1 MPENYSDIFI
11 KDIMTQDLITVK
23 EDDPVEHVFELF
35 DKYHFNTYPVVNN
48 EGKLKGIIDQDI
60 MLEIIM
66 FHCIPCTKHTHM
78 AAVRSLGES
87 ATEIMIPHP
96 VTISPDENLHDAADM
111 MLKHH
116 INRVCVVE
124 NDKLVGI
131 ISKKSIISEVYKR
144 KEAEW
149 WSTYSCCC

>member
-11 KDIMTQDLITVK
+11 RDIMTQDVVVVN
-23 EDDPVEHVFELF
+23 EDDPVEHIFELF

-48 EGKLKGIIDQDI
+48 EGKFTGIIDQDI

-66 FHCIPCTKHTHM
+66 FHRIPRTKHTHM
-78 AAVRSLGES
+78 AAVRSQGES
-87 ATEIMIPHP
+87 AREIMIPHP

-131 ISKKSIISEVYKR
+131 ISKKNIISEVYQR
-144 KEAEW
+144 REVE
-149 WSTYSCCC
+149 

>member
-1 MPENYSDIFI
+1 
-11 KDIMTQDLITVK
+11 
-23 EDDPVEHVFELF
+23 
-35 DKYHFNTYPVVNN
+35 
-48 EGKLKGIIDQDI
+48 

-66 FHCIPCTKHTHM
+66 FHCIPRTKHTHM

-87 ATEIMIPHP
+87 AKEIMIPHP
-96 VTISPDENLHDAADM
+96 VTISPDENLQDAADM

-144 KEAEW
+144 KEVEW
-149 WSTYSCCC
+149 WSIYSCCC

>member
-1 MPENYSDIFI
+1 
-11 KDIMTQDLITVK
+11 MTLDVIVVK
-23 EDDPVEHVFELF
+23 EDDPVEHIFELF

-48 EGKLKGIIDQDI
+48 EGKLTGIIDQDI

-66 FHCIPCTKHTHM
+66 FHRIPRTKHTHL
-78 AAVRSLGES
+78 AAVRSQGEN
-87 ATEIMIPHP
+87 AKEIMIPHP

-124 NDKLVGI
+124 NDKLAGI
-131 ISKKSIISEVYKR
+131 ISKKNIISEVYKR
-144 KEAEW
+144 KEVE
-149 WSTYSCCC
+149 

>member
-11 KDIMTQDLITVK
+11 RDIMTRDVVVVK
-23 EDDPVEHVFELF
+23 EDDPVEHIFELF

-48 EGKLKGIIDQDI
+48 EGKLTGIIDQDI

-66 FHCIPCTKHTHM
+66 FHRIPRTKHTHM
-78 AAVRSLGES
+78 AAVRSQGES
-87 ATEIMIPHP
+87 AREIMIPHP
-96 VTISPDENLHDAADM
+96 VTMSPDANLHDAADM

-131 ISKKSIISEVYKR
+131 ISKKNIICEVYKR
-144 KEAEW
+144 KEVE
-149 WSTYSCCC
+149 

>member
-11 KDIMTQDLITVK
+11 RDIMTRDVIVVK
-23 EDDPVEHVFELF
+23 EDDPVEHIFELF

-48 EGKLKGIIDQDI
+48 EGKFTGIIDQDI

-66 FHCIPCTKHTHM
+66 FHRIPRTKHTHL
-78 AAVRSLGES
+78 AAVRSQGES
-87 ATEIMIPHP
+87 AREIMIPHP

-131 ISKKSIISEVYKR
+131 ISKKNIISEVYKR
-144 KEAEW
+144 KEVE
-149 WSTYSCCC
+149 